1 MDPDPASSFIIIGI
15 SLLASAFFSG
25 MEIAFV
31 SANRLQIELDSK
43 QSWRGRL
50 LAHLASKPQQ
60 FIATMLVGNNLA
72 LVFCGLESGGL
83 ISEWLFH
90 VSDWPQAQYPILAL
104 AVQTGITTV
113 VILVLA
119 EFIPKALFHAN
130 PNFWLRLFAVPL
142 TILHYIMAI
151 PGAFVVWLSRL
162 AIRLVG
168 KKHATNPINGQ
179 QMGATDLDHF
189 IREVSGRMEPEQ
201 ELEHELQIMQNALE
215 FNKVIARDCLIPR
228 NEVVAVDMETS
239 LDEVRELF
247 VSSGLSKIVVYKGD
261 IDQTIGYVHS
271 KDLFKNPTS
280 VKSILHPTFVVPE
293 PMPASDVLRRFIQR
307 KRHLAI
313 VVDEFGGTSGIL
325 TMEDIMEQLI
335 GDIEDEHDIEDLIEE
350 QIEPGYWRFSARLDV
365 EDLNEKFDLNLP
377 AMDAYETLGG
387 LMIHHVE
394 DIPEPGF
401 TLELDTCTMTV
412 EDVSSSKIQ
421 TILIRTQE
429 HGSA

>member
-1 MDPDPASSFIIIGI
+1 M
-15 SLLASAFFSG
+15 
-25 MEIAFV
+25 
-31 SANRLQIELDSK
+31 
-43 QSWRGRL
+43 
-50 LAHLASKPQQ
+50 
-60 FIATMLVGNNLA
+60 
-72 LVFCGLESGGL
+72 
-83 ISEWLFH
+83 
-90 VSDWPQAQYPILAL
+90 

-168 KKHATNPINGQ
+168 KKHATDPINGQ

>member
-104 AVQTGITTV
+104 AVQTGITTI

-162 AIRLVG
+162 AIRLIG
-168 KKHATNPINGQ
+168 KKHAANSINGQ

-228 NEVVAVDMETS
+228 NEVVAVEMETT

-293 PMPASDVLRRFIQR
+293 PMPA
-307 KRHLAI
+307 
-313 VVDEFGGTSGIL
+313 E
-325 TMEDIMEQLI
+325 
-335 GDIEDEHDIEDLIEE
+335 
-350 QIEPGYWRFSARLDV
+350 
-365 EDLNEKFDLNLP
+365 
-377 AMDAYETLGG
+377 
-387 LMIHHVE
+387 
-394 DIPEPGF
+394 
-401 TLELDTCTMTV
+401 
-412 EDVSSSKIQ
+412 
-421 TILIRTQE
+421 
-429 HGSA
+429 